1 MAPMPL
7 AVGRGRNGARAWF
20 LDCLVTAFEARRS
33 SCTRT
38 SLVARGRARL
48 CPCPLLAP
56 TCSPLSLPAPYD
68 EMWLKIQKVI
78 DPLHLKNHTRSD
90 CKTKF
95 NPEVVRKLYPQANFM
110 QCEQT
115 FAWLGRYKKILN
127 STPKAHFNF
136 LIHRLVIG
144 RNKYTVR
151 CYGRNKRPL
160 LPSAKIVVD

>member
-1 MAPMPL
+1 MIS
-7 AVGRGRNGARAWF
+7 F
-20 LDCLVTAFEARRS
+20 LYMYISQEFPNPDDWEKFVYSYDNMCHICDLN
-33 SCTRT
+33 
-38 SLVARGRARL
+38 
-48 CPCPLLAP
+48 LLKG
-56 TCSPLSLPAPYD
+56 PLSLPAPYD
-68 EMWLKIQKVI
+68 EMRLKIQKVI
-78 DPLHLKNHTRSD
+78 DPLHSKNHTRSD